1 MNRFKNILFIIG
13 VIAVIVMIFTFD
25 VSFTQLWGY
34 IQQAGYWLIAI
45 LALWGVLYLMNAW
58 SWHVIL
64 RGSGPCPVSYLY
76 LLRITVSG
84 FALNYTTPVGL
95 LGGEPYK
102 IIQLTPHV
110 GVQRATSS
118 VLLFAMMYVF
128 AHFCFWTSAIIIYL
142 LLAAFRLLPLNT
154 AIAVVLAFSA
164 LFCALGIY
172 LFIRGYRYGMA
183 LRTIRLLTRIPGI
196 RGWARRFLTDHYDD
210 LTKIDRQIAQLHSQS
225 RPTFYL
231 SLTIEYIGRVC
242 QSFEIFFMLILFHSL
257 PDNSL
262 ASLSMGFLQSFLI
275 LSFTSLFANILGFLP
290 LQLGGREGG
299 FALSVSALGMTS
311 ALGLFISIICR
322 VRELFWAVIGLILMR
337 VKDRAPQTV
346 NCKP

>member
-1 MNRFKNILFIIG
+1 MKLKDILFLIG
-13 VIAVIVMIFTFD
+13 VVAVIVMILTFD
-25 VSFTQLWGY
+25 VSFTQLWHY
-34 IQQAGYWLIAI
+34 ILQAGYWLIAI

-58 SWHVIL
+58 SWHIIL
-64 RGSGPCPVSYLY
+64 RGSGPLPVSFLY

-118 VLLFAMMYVF
+118 VILFAMMHVF
-128 AHFCFWTSAIIIYL
+128 AHFCFWTSSILIYL
-142 LLAAFRLLPLNT
+142 LLAYLHLLPLNT
-154 AIAVVLAFSA
+154 AIAVVLLLSA
-164 LFCALGIY
+164 LFCSLGIY

-196 RGWARRFLTDHYDD
+196 RGWAHRLLTDHYDD

-231 SLTIEYIGRVC
+231 SLAIEYIGRVC
-242 QSFEIFFMLILFHSL
+242 QSFEILFMLILFHSL
-257 PDNSL
+257 PDYTLPSL
-262 ASLSMGFLQSFLI
+262 LYAFLQSFLI

-322 VRELFWAVIGLILMR
+322 IRELFWAIIGLILMR
-337 VKDRAPQTV
+337 LKDH
-346 NCKP
+346 

>member
-1 MNRFKNILFIIG
+1 ML
-13 VIAVIVMIFTFD
+13 FTFE
-25 VSFTQLWGY
+25 VSFAQLCDY
-34 IQQAGYWLIAI
+34 ILQAGYWLLAI

-64 RGSGPCPVSYLY
+64 RGSGTCPVSFLY
-76 LLRITVSG
+76 LLRVTVSG

-118 VLLFAMMYVF
+118 VLLFAMMHVF
-128 AHFCFWTSAIIIYL
+128 AHFCFWATGIVIYL
-142 LLAAFRLLPLNT
+142 LLAAFRLLPLTT
-154 AIAVVLAFSA
+154 AIVIVLVLSA

-183 LRTIRLLTRIPGI
+183 LRTIRLLTRIPGL
-196 RGWARRFLTDHYDD
+196 RGWARRFLTDHHDD

-231 SLTIEYIGRVC
+231 SLAIEYIGRVC
-242 QSFEIFFMLILFHSL
+242 QSFEILFMLILFHSL
-257 PDNSL
+257 PDG
-262 ASLSMGFLQSFLI
+262 SLSALTMGFLQSFLI
-275 LSFTSLFANILGFLP
+275 LCFTSLFANLLGFLP

-322 VRELFWAVIGLILMR
+322 VRELFWAIIGLILMR
-337 VKDRAPQTV
+337 IKDSPGAPNSCRNVKTSINSV
-346 NCKP
+346 NRKPS